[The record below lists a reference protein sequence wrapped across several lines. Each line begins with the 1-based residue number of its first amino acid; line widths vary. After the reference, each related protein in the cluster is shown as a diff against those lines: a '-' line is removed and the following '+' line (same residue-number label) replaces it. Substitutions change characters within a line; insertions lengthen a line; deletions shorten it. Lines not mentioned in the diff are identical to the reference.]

1 MKCHSHGVLLGGCQ
15 DGATHRGRGIQAGRH
30 TIGPLLQGLVYADLR
45 VKDLEKR
52 QTSDVRAELTL
63 LHQTEDPRLELHSQP
78 QRVLT

>member
-1 MKCHSHGVLLGGCQ
+1 MLLGGCQ

-30 TIGPLLQGLVYADLR
+30 TVGPLLQGFVYADLR

-52 QTSDVRAELTL
+52 QTSNMRAGLAL

-78 QRVLT
+78 QWVLT